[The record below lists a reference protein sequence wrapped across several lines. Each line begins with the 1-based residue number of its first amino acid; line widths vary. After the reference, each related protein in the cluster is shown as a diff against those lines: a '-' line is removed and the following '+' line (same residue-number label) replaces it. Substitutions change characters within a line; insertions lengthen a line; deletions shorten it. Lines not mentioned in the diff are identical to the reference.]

1 LHKNVGQTPLLN
13 SYADKYNIQ
22 TLVHVYLL
30 FGCGYLFSTEDL
42 KVETFLVL
50 NVNHVTFSRIE

>member
-1 LHKNVGQTPLLN
+1 MPLLN
-13 SYADKYNIQ
+13 SYADKYDIQ
-22 TLVHVYLL
+22 TLVLVYLL